1 MSTKSIIKEKE
12 SLKIKEPSKYKV
24 IMHNDD
30 FTPMDFVVFILVNI
44 FKKKEKEAVDI
55 MLRVHND
62 GSAIVGVY
70 SLDIAKSKVEEAM
83 DLAKQEEYP
92 FKIVV
97 KKV

>member
-30 FTPMDFVVFILVNI
+30 FTPMDFVVFIIVNI